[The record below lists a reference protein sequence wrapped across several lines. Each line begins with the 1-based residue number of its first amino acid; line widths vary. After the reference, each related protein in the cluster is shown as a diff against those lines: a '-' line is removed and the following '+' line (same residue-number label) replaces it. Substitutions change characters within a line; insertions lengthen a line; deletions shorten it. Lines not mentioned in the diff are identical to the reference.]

1 MTSVGSLKFVTESSG
16 SYVESKGSSTFMLE
30 LVPEGSSS
38 SSSSSK
44 RDLLFGLFSGG
55 VVNNDDDDDDSS
67 GIDWPTPV
75 SGYNIVVCV
84 PVAY

>member
-30 LVPEGSSS
+30 LVPEGPSS

-55 VVNNDDDDDDSS
+55 VVNNDDDDNS
-67 GIDWPTPV
+67 GTDWPTPV